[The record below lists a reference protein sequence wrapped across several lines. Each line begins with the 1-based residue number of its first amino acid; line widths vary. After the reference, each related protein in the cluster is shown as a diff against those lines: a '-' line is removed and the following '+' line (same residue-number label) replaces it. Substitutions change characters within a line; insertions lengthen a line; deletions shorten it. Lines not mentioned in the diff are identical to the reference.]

1 MEINVINRGKDFGLL
16 TQTAAVP
23 RLLAHL
29 IDLAEYIVANPDGQL
44 SWPSQQCD
52 TRALELAPKNQ
63 H

>member
-23 RLLAHL
+23 RLLAHRMA
-29 IDLAEYIVANPDGQL
+29 LAEYIVAAPGGQL
-44 SWPSQQCD
+44 SWPSQPCD